1 MRTYLLPSVEPSHG
15 GQEIDDSAA
24 NMGVADRLHF
34 NLKEVGAMRI
44 LTNIHNRWIRRTT
57 ATGLVLLVLV
67 QVFIGLHCVPQTLRA
82 GEEIRR
88 EMTWEELRG
97 FLIGKEKV
105 TILLSEGG
113 AIRGDTITV
122 LADSIHLGRIIRAT
136 DTKEY
141 PTGSEAVIAIGSV
154 QEIRVEEIRGSD
166 RIASPFFF
174 GAGALGL
181 ARLMLLL
188 KTHFSTSTVRDEGRA
203 ATIFWS
209 TLVCAPAAGAVLG
222 YWVGKNSDREITI
235 IMLVD

>member
-1 MRTYLLPSVEPSHG
+1 
-15 GQEIDDSAA
+15 
-24 NMGVADRLHF
+24 
-34 NLKEVGAMRI
+34 MRI

-154 QEIRVEEIRGSD
+154 QEIRVEEMRGSD

-235 IMLVD
+235 ITLVD